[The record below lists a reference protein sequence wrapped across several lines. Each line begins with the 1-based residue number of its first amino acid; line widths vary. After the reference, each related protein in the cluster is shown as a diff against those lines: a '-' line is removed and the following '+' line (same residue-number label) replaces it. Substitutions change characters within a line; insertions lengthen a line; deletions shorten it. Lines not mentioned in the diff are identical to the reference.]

1 MDGAP
6 ILYIEIAQNKA
17 YTALFGGG
25 LPIKVGGAIVGAT
38 GVSGGT
44 AQNDVDCVQAAIGVV
59 K

>member
-1 MDGAP
+1 
-6 ILYIEIAQNKA
+6 
-17 YTALFGGG
+17 

-44 AQNDVDCVQAAIGVV
+44 VQNDVDRVQAALGVV